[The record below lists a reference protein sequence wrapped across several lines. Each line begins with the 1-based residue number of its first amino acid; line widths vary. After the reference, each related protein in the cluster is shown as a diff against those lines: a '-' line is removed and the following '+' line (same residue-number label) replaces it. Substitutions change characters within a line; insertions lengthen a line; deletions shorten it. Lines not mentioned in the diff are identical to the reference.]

1 MLRSILIS
9 VLACSSILANSQG
22 VMPGEQEWLDTIATV
37 AGKKAEPS
45 FRVKV
50 MVFTEPASDISVLSA
65 VYKEGVC
72 TLYLSARENAVDT
85 LVQNFGKT
93 REIARLAI
101 AAHEYGH
108 CVHRAAKLRGI
119 SLRTANRW
127 PEALADAYALAW
139 THTFYPEYYE
149 DVVKFFWTLRKKD
162 SAGKHAAG
170 LKVVANANSGTLQGT
185 LQEKAIYLL
194 NNIDE

>member
-9 VLACSSILANSQG
+9 VLACQSILASAQDIT
-22 VMPGEQEWLDTIATV
+22 PGEQEWLDTIATV
-37 AGKKAEPS
+37 AAKEAEPS
-45 FRVKV
+45 FRIKV
-50 MVFTEPASDISVLSA
+50 MVFAEPASDISVLSA
-65 VYKEGVC
+65 VYKEDVC
-72 TLYLSARENAVDT
+72 TLYLSARENTVDT

-101 AAHEYGH
+101 VAHEYGH
-108 CVHRAAKLRGI
+108 CVHRAAKLRAAT
-119 SLRTANRW
+119 LRTANRW
-127 PEALADAYALAW
+127 SEALADAYAIAW

-170 LKVVANANSGTLQGT
+170 LKVVVNANSGTLQGT
-185 LQEKAIYLL
+185 LQEKITYLL
-194 NNIDE
+194 SNIEE